1 MLRNDDR
8 ISRPARERSRPPDG
22 RYRTGAVALTV
33 GVWLIVAVAVGAT
46 GVIQSLR
53 PPAPQAIVLG
63 LTLVAALLGVTLPGL
78 RSWVMTVDERLLV
91 GFHLTRFVG
100 VYFLVLYGRGQLPYD
115 FAVLGGWGDI
125 IVATTAL
132 GLIVLSR
139 ATSRRGWW
147 AYSIWNVIGL
157 VDIVFVAATAAR
169 LGVTAPESL
178 RALLRLPLSLLLT
191 WLVPLIIAS
200 HALLGLRLAKSRP
213 SR

>member
-1 MLRNDDR
+1 M
-8 ISRPARERSRPPDG
+8 
-22 RYRTGAVALTV
+22 
-33 GVWLIVAVAVGAT
+33 WLIVAVAVGAT

-63 LTLVAALLGVTLPGL
+63 LTLVAALLGVALPGL

-191 WLVPLIIAS
+191 WLVLLIIAS
-200 HALLGLRLAKSRP
+200 HALLVFRLAKSRP
-213 SR
+213 SS